1 MQTFCLTMPFWSR
14 LWSVTQNDTIWVQ
27 LFSRDTKTILFKQ
40 SSGFLSAKSDS
51 ELHHVFG
58 LCLTVHHW
66 YIQYRQPTRCNN
78 KSLLI
83 IPIIS
88 TYFGLRFCSSSW
100 AQDCVYSL
108 WYNAPTM
115 LPAGSLE
122 AEELVY
128 VIQVCWQL
136 VSRSI
141 CSCLQAVI
149 KTVWQIPVPPHPG

>member
-122 AEELVY
+122 AELPGYRPAKSCVYYATSCKHSLVLLKMG
-128 VIQVCWQL
+128 VTIARNML
-136 VSRSI
+136 S
-141 CSCLQAVI
+141 
-149 KTVWQIPVPPHPG
+149 